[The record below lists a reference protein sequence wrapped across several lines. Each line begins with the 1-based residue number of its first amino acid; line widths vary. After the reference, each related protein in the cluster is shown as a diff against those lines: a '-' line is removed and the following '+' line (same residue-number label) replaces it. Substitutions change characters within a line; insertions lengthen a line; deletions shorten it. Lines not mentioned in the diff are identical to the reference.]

1 MSWAAADECGKEAE
15 EVTEDILTRYFRP
28 QLEECHLQEC
38 QEDQHSRDPIPDDQ
52 DSGRHLYGETD
63 HHSED
68 EDWTKTTV
76 AEEWNKHRSKHNS
89 GEKAIASFW
98 SVFGSF
104 VVLLLHFVW
113 SNKNRNWNL

>member
-15 EVTEDILTRYFRP
+15 EVMEDILIRYFHP
-28 QLEECHLQEC
+28 QLEQCHTQTC
-38 QEDQHSRDPIPDDQ
+38 QDEDPHSSDPDDE

-76 AEEWNKHRSKHNS
+76 AEEWKKHRSKHNS
-89 GEKAIASFW
+89 GARVYVSFW
-98 SVFGSF
+98 SVLGSLV
-104 VVLLLHFVW
+104 VVLLHCV
-113 SNKNRNWNL
+113 